1 MGARQELIE
10 LLQAWTK
17 YVLTPKDKNR
27 KAEIEK
33 ALILIG
39 RKGTGKGTFLDVLIQ
54 LIGEENIGSASPD
67 SFNDDKSMAQLLDK
81 SVAMDTDAS
90 GFLASPGNFNKVVS
104 NEPVPIKR
112 LYQNP
117 IATRLG
123 CSVVLAMNKFP
134 DTTAGSEGL
143 DRRLCVVPF
152 DHAPAVIGPQ
162 LSQKLKAELSGIF
175 AWAWSLS
182 PNEMKRR
189 ILWSG
194 SIPAVQQASIDRFEA
209 NNPVALFLQETY
221 PEGTPEGTPIQAK
234 NLYAAYT
241 AWCQDTGSKPK
252 SQKWL
257 SEGLD
262 VMGCKKSRSSQNCV
276 VYQIPPMKDFD
287 AAVHL
292 GLVHLVAVD
301 EQTQPLEPSGAS
313 GRFPDFSPDDSNLFP
328 DSIPELPDDSLQNFT
343 LLNLSRTL
351 MMIL

>member
-1 MGARQELIE
+1 MTACLPFDYNPLAACPTWLKFLTEAMGARQELIE

-81 SVAMDTDAS
+81 RVAMDTDAS

-162 LSQKLKAELSGIF
+162 LSQKLKLSYR
-175 AWAWSLS
+175 ASL
-182 PNEMKRR
+182 P
-189 ILWSG
+189 G
-194 SIPAVQQASIDRFEA
+194 P
-209 NNPVALFLQETY
+209 
-221 PEGTPEGTPIQAK
+221 
-234 NLYAAYT
+234 
-241 AWCQDTGSKPK
+241 
-252 SQKWL
+252 
-257 SEGLD
+257 
-262 VMGCKKSRSSQNCV
+262 
-276 VYQIPPMKDFD
+276 
-287 AAVHL
+287 
-292 GLVHLVAVD
+292 
-301 EQTQPLEPSGAS
+301 GACH
-313 GRFPDFSPDDSNLFP
+313 RM
-328 DSIPELPDDSLQNFT
+328 
-343 LLNLSRTL
+343 R
-351 MMIL
+351 